1 MPKRS
6 GYAAKKGQIIDA
18 TLIPVPVQRNS
29 REENAQIKAGEVPA
43 EWEKNPHKRV
53 QKDVDACWTKK
64 NGKSHYGYKNHIS
77 IDVAYGFIR
86 QHSVTDAAVHDSQE
100 LDLVLDPDNTDP
112 GVWADSAYHS
122 AENEQMLELEG
133 YESHI
138 HEKAHR
144 NRPLTKVQKAA
155 NRTRS
160 KTRAK
165 VEHIFGTW
173 VTDMGGKQVR
183 CIGLERVTAY
193 LGLKDLAFNLKR
205 YVFWQ
210 KRRKSQNQCA

>member
-1 MPKRS
+1 M
-6 GYAAKKGQIIDA
+6 
-18 TLIPVPVQRNS
+18 
-29 REENAQIKAGEVPA
+29 
-43 EWEKNPHKRV
+43 
-53 QKDVDACWTKK
+53 
-64 NGKSHYGYKNHIS
+64 
-77 IDVAYGFIR
+77 
-86 QHSVTDAAVHDSQE
+86 
-100 LDLVLDPDNTDP
+100 LDPDNTDP

-138 HEKAHR
+138 HEKSHR